1 MEFKTLR
8 YFLAVVREENIS
20 RAAEV
25 LHITQPALS
34 RYMSQLEEELG
45 TQLFIRGRHLTLT
58 DAGVMLRQRAEEVVS
73 LMNKIESE
81 FEEQSEIGGIISIGT
96 GGLNASHILPPII
109 EKFSQK
115 YPKVQFHIY
124 TNSAEHIKER
134 IEQGLLDFGL
144 LMEPIDVSKYDYI
157 RMKEREKWG
166 LLMRRD
172 SPLAEKSCIAKEDL
186 YGIPIMTTDR
196 VSVQKEFENWF
207 GDGIEKLNVCMTFN
221 IITNAIM
228 FVGSGLVYALTIE
241 GAVDSVDREQLVFR
255 PLYPELSASSVL
267 VWKKFHP
274 NFGAAG
280 RFLELLKSMQ
290 NNYTFL

>member
-1 MEFKTLR
+1 MEFKTLQ

-20 RAAEV
+20 RAAEA

-45 TQLFIRGRHLTLT
+45 ARLFIRGRHLTLT
-58 DAGVMLRQRAEEVVS
+58 DAGIRLRRRAEEVVS
-73 LMNKIESE
+73 LMDKIENE
-81 FEEQSEIGGIISIGT
+81 FEEQSEIDGIISIGA
-96 GGLNASHILPPII
+96 GGLNASRMLPPII
-109 EKFSQK
+109 EKFRRK
-115 YPKVQFHIY
+115 YPKVQFHFY

-144 LMEPIDVSKYDYI
+144 LMEPIDVSKYDYV
-157 RMKEREKWG
+157 RMKEKEKWG
-166 LLMRRD
+166 LLMRAD
-172 SPLAEKSCIAKEDL
+172 SPLAVKPYIMREDL
-186 YGIPIMTTDR
+186 YGIPLMTTDR

-207 GDGIEKLNVCMTFN
+207 GDEIRKLDVFMTFN
-221 IITNAIM
+221 IITNAMM
-228 FVGSGLVYALTIE
+228 FVASGLNYALTIE
-241 GAVDSVDREQLVFR
+241 GAVNMFDREQLTFR

-280 RFLELLKSMQ
+280 KFLEHLKGMRKS
-290 NNYTFL
+290 YTDI

>member
-1 MEFKTLR
+1 MEFKTLQ

-58 DAGVMLRQRAEEVVS
+58 DAGIMLRRRAEEVIS
-73 LMNKIESE
+73 LIEKIENE
-81 FEEQSEIGGIISIGT
+81 FEEQSEMDGLISIGA
-96 GGLNASHILPPII
+96 GGLNASRMLPPII
-109 EKFSQK
+109 ENFRQK
-115 YPKVQFHIY
+115 YPKVQFHFY

-157 RMKEREKWG
+157 RMKEKEKWG
-166 LLMRRD
+166 LLMRVD
-172 SPLAEKSCIAKEDL
+172 SPLAVKPYITKEDL
-186 YGIPIMTTDR
+186 YGIPLMTTDR

-207 GDGIEKLNVCMTFN
+207 GDEIGKLDIFMTFN
-221 IITNAIM
+221 IITNAMM
-228 FVGSGLVYALTIE
+228 FVSSGLNYALTIE
-241 GAVDSVDREQLVFR
+241 GAVNMFDKEQLTFR

-280 RFLELLKSMQ
+280 KFLEHLKSMRK
-290 NNYTFL
+290 NYTNI